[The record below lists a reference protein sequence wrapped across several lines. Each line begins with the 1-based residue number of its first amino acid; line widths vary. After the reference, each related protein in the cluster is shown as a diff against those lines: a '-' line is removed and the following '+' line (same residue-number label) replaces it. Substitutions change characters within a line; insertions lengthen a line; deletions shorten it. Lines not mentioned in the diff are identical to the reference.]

1 MRWIQLLVLIFT
13 FFIFTGFAH
22 ATVKTSSYVEYVEI
36 GDYYYGGNLNWEI
49 TGQEAVLLRNALKNN
64 YDWNHNLKMSNGE
77 MHKYLLNLKKIL
89 INQTV
94 GTVMIRD
101 LRPLHDWGNEKMDI
115 FGIWAL
121 NSTEKI
127 IIKMRFSG
135 VPVMHGSLNSLN
147 LSVAPIA
154 AALNTTLSNSTLLT
168 FIKGDIEREHAEVCA
183 SFTSYTTFSNGIL
196 LRLVVGNY
204 YHYSG
209 HIPKNEDIERVDFSA
224 IDNPLVL
231 FIILLVSAR
240 IGNILERRS
249 YDRHINEGSTFTR
262 RKRIN
267 SLNAA
272 LKLLL
277 VIFYI
282 FGAIYFLKVSGII
295 FISMCVVYALI
306 IGAVSEKVYSMP
318 LPSVKKGILMVEDVY
333 LLSKAGI
340 LISHETRRLKPGVDE
355 DVISS
360 MLVAIQDFV
369 RESFKDESKVELKT
383 VEFGDKK
390 IFIERGKYLIL
401 AAVMRGEV
409 DRYVQYRVS
418 EVLKEI
424 EKRYA
429 DILPTWKGNVEK
441 FRGVR
446 EILRK
451 IWE

>member
-1 MRWIQLLVLIFT
+1 MRWKIIPILALLFLIFT
-13 FFIFTGFAH
+13 PLAH
-22 ATVKTSSYVEYVEI
+22 ATIKTSSYVEYVEI
-36 GDYYYGGNLNWEI
+36 GDQYYGGNINWEI
-49 TGQEAVLLRNALKNN
+49 SGQEAVILRKALKEH
-64 YDWNHNLKMSNGE
+64 YDWNHDLEISDKEMRGYLMNLK
-77 MHKYLLNLKKIL
+77 HIL
-89 INQTV
+89 INQSV
-94 GTVMIRD
+94 GTVIIKD

-115 FGIWAL
+115 SGIWRL

-127 IIKMRFSG
+127 IIKMRFDG
-135 VPVMHGSLNSLN
+135 VPVMVGSLNSLN
-147 LSVAPIA
+147 LSAAPLA
-154 AALNTTLSNSTLLT
+154 AGLNTTLENSTLLNS
-168 FIKGDIEREHAEVCA
+168 IKGDIIRDHTEICA

-196 LRLVVGNY
+196 LRLVLGNY

-209 HIPKNEDIERVDFSA
+209 PVPADERIERVNFSA
-224 IDNPLVL
+224 IDSPLVL
-231 FIILLVSAR
+231 FIILLVSGR
-240 IGNILERRS
+240 ISTILERRS
-249 YDRHINEGSTFTR
+249 YDRHIKEGSTFTR
-262 RKRIN
+262 RKKVNIMN
-267 SLNAA
+267 LI

-277 VIFYI
+277 VVFYI
-282 FGAIYFLKVSGII
+282 FGAIYFIRISGLM
-295 FISMCVVYALI
+295 FISLCAVYVVVV
-306 IGAVSEKVYSMP
+306 GAVSEKLYSMP
-318 LPSVKKGILMVEDVY
+318 LPSVKRGILMVEDVY
-333 LLSKAGI
+333 LLSKSGI
-340 LISHETRRLKPGVDE
+340 LISHETRRLKPEVDE

-369 RESFKDESKVELKT
+369 RESFKDENNVELKT

-390 IFIERGKYLIL
+390 IFVERGKYLIL

-424 EKRYA
+424 EKKYA